1 MDERYSA
8 TEWIAAYLEWAGAA
22 REARDAGS
30 IDPAPAA
37 AEEDGI
43 EFARAYFEW
52 MDARRTEAA
61 PKPEPSVAATREA
74 ILLAALRTESDCIR
88 VLRRVLDAGEASP
101 RAVGLACEAIEYAE
115 LLLKDARLLSV
126 RV

>member
-1 MDERYSA
+1 MEERYSA

-52 MDARRTEAA
+52 MDARRLESAA
-61 PKPEPSVAATREA
+61 AREPNTTRQA
-74 ILLAALRTESDCIR
+74 ILLAALRTESDCMR
-88 VLRRVLDAGEASP
+88 FLRRVLDAGEASP
-101 RAVGLACEAIEYAE
+101 RAVGLACEAIESAE
-115 LLLKDARLLSV
+115 KLLEDERLLSA